1 MKNLAIPLILI
12 CMIYFSSCKKEEM
25 LKKDSSFITSIQS
38 DSDVVVV
45 GSLQLDD
52 GNFLIVSRDM
62 LQNKP
67 GSMAK
72 VDMNG
77 KVLWQKKAS
86 SLNLHLWKVFL
97 VPGKGFATLGYSGL
111 STQALTVC
119 SYNNDGDSVSTK
131 VINTGFDNGYKSV
144 YDVLQLKN
152 GNFVFA
158 GSDMVFSGNGYLK
171 ITDNLFNVLYSR
183 TIPDPPGY
191 FGYFIRGICE
201 MPDSSIAFTAST
213 SYNGIQQN
221 MGAVYTLLLRTNLLG
236 QKISESLVVDTGY
249 AETPN
254 CLANQQQ
261 GMFAVTS
268 RKKGVYGDDGTFLDV
283 LNNNLSQL
291 ILGQINL
298 VSFNSTG
305 QFINRKPIAD
315 YPGNGM
321 INSTRPTQDGGFILC
336 GTVDQASSAFIPSNT
351 KIYLTKLDANLN
363 QQWTK
368 VIATTY
374 PSYGIDAIPTAD
386 GGYFVS
392 GHQKSFN
399 KRYEMI
405 AIKTDASGNIK

>member
-1 MKNLAIPLILI
+1 MKNLAIPFILI
-12 CMIYFSSCKKEEM
+12 CIIYFSSCKKEES
-25 LKKDSSFITSIQS
+25 LKKDSSFITTIQS

-45 GSLQLDD
+45 GSLQLED

-86 SLNLHLWKVFL
+86 SLNLHLWKVFS
-97 VPGKGFATLGYSGL
+97 VPGKGFATLGYTDPSSQL
-111 STQALTVC
+111 ITVC
-119 SYNNDGDSVSTK
+119 SYNNDGDSVGTK
-131 VINTGFDNGYKSV
+131 FINTNFSNGTKSV
-144 YDVLQLKN
+144 HDVLQLKN

-158 GSDMVFSGNGYLK
+158 GSEMMLSGNGYLE

-183 TIPDPPGY
+183 TIPYPPDY
-191 FGYFIRGICE
+191 YGYFIRGICE

-213 SYNGIQQN
+213 SYSGGQPDTA
-221 MGAVYTLLLRTNLLG
+221 AVYTLLLRTNLLG
-236 QKISESLVVDTGY
+236 QKISEYMLVDTGY

-254 CLANQQQ
+254 CLAIQQQ

-268 RKKGVYGDDGTFLDV
+268 RKKGVYGYDGTFLNV
-283 LNNNLSQL
+283 LNNWVSHL
-291 ILGQINL
+291 ISGQINL

-363 QQWTK
+363 QLWTK

-399 KRYEMI
+399 KSYEMLV
-405 AIKTDASGNIK
+405 IKTDASGNIK